1 MLMVFLITPPL
12 APPEVPPVGVGV
24 GEEVLEGRTEEGV
37 EVGGFVVVVVI
48 TVEEVVIL
56 VVVVVGVTEETV
68 ELPEREEEPEGET
81 TELEEA
87 GQSVDEPGW
96 TVKGADCEE
105 APVLS
110 RSNSPRLVPAE
121 TGTTQVNEVPVRL
134 SQE

>member
-87 GQSVDEPGW
+87 GQSVDASGIW
-96 TVKGADCEE
+96 
-105 APVLS
+105 VLV
-110 RSNSPRLVPAE
+110 RVNPTNELNCAYN
-121 TGTTQVNEVPVRL
+121 QVGP
-134 SQE
+134 